1 MPCAGGMAVR
11 FRDDN
16 AEDLDRARAV
26 VRKWRAEHP
35 QGTAGE
41 LVAELGGQFHL
52 DYEPVLRGVLAALEL
67 HGDRIITGGPHD

>member
-1 MPCAGGMAVR
+1 
-11 FRDDN
+11 
-16 AEDLDRARAV
+16 

-41 LVAELGGQFHL
+41 LGGQFHP

>member
-1 MPCAGGMAVR
+1 VR

-16 AEDLDRARAV
+16 AEDLDRARAA

-41 LVAELGGQFHL
+41 LGGQFHP